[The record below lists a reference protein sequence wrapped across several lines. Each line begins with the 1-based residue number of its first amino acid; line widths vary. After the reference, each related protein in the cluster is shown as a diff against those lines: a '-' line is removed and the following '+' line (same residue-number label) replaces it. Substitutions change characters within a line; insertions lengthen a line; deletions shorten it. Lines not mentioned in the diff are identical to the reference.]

1 MPYCLDIKMKT
12 LFHTLTISLL
22 LSSLCSGCNSKR
34 LDGLVPGAGTL
45 SFNGEPVENATI
57 VFSPKIAGSS
67 RSATGITNPQGKF
80 TLMTLD
86 PGDGLAPG
94 DYHVTVTK
102 VKTEGGPTEQEM
114 LDSVMLGRALPPDD
128 RTITYL
134 IPEHYGIIGDSGL
147 EVTIPSQGKRDIP
160 LELTGAVSD
169 QAIPVRN
176 LRK

>member
-1 MPYCLDIKMKT
+1 MKPPIV
-12 LFHTLTISLL
+12 FHVLTTSLL
-22 LSSLCSGCNSKR
+22 LSVGLCAGCHSKR

-45 SFNGEPVENATI
+45 TFNGDPVENATI
-57 VFSPKIAGSS
+57 IFVPKNRTANG
-67 RSATGITNPQGKF
+67 RSATGMTNPQGKF

-102 VKTEGGPTEQEM
+102 VKTEGGPSEQLLLE
-114 LDSVMLGRALPPDD
+114 SFGTYAGPDD

-134 IPEHYGIIGDSGL
+134 IPEHYGKIGESGL
-147 EVTIPSQGKRDIP
+147 EVSIPPKGNKEILLD
-160 LELTGAVSD
+160 LTGAVTG
-169 QAIPVRN
+169 QAIPVQN